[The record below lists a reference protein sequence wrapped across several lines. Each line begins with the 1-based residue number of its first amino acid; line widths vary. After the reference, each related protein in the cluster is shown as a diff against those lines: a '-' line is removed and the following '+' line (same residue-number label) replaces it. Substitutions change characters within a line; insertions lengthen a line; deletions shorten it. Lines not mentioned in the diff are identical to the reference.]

1 MSTTSTFSLKKEP
14 VGQKPTF
21 IQPISSCRVC
31 SGESVRF
38 QARVSGMPKP
48 EILWFHNQ
56 QLMLP
61 TTDIVF
67 HFDESTGTAM
77 LIIVDAFLEHAGQ
90 YSCKAGNSAGE
101 ATCTATLTVTAEG
114 KTLKPS
120 FTQKLKFKS
129 VLEGDP
135 AVFQCKLVAC
145 PTPAM
150 TWFHN
155 NRPIPKDLRRIVTM
169 ESDMH
174 IHSSSLE
181 VRDVRERDS
190 GSYKVFAINSE
201 GSAESTASLLV
212 AQREEQNAKYLDF
225 LRNIEAETFQ
235 PKSVTT
241 LKEAAREQFLGD
253 PPLEQ
258 PEPIPKATSINHSYT
273 HKEPQDS
280 RIDTKPNEQLE
291 EFQAMIAKKKSP
303 ESIIYV
309 LLCDG

>member
-1 MSTTSTFSLKKEP
+1 MSTTFTFSLKKE
-14 VGQKPTF
+14 PTF

-48 EILWFHNQ
+48 EIQWFHNQ
-56 QLMLP
+56 RPMLP
-61 TTDIVF
+61 TKDIVF

-101 ATCTATLTVTAEG
+101 ATCTATLTVTAKG
-114 KTLKPS
+114 KTFKPS
-120 FTQKLKFKS
+120 FTQKLKFRS

-135 AVFQCKLVAC
+135 AVFQCKLIAC
-145 PTPAM
+145 PTPAI

-155 NRPIPKDLRRIVTM
+155 NRPIPKDLRRIITM
-169 ESDMH
+169 KSDMH

-181 VRDVRERDS
+181 VRDVQERDS

-212 AQREEQNAKYLDF
+212 AQREDIKAK
-225 LRNIEAETFQ
+225 TFQ
-235 PKSVTT
+235 TKSLIT
-241 LKEAAREQFLGD
+241 LKEPKREQFRGD

-258 PEPIPKATSINHSYT
+258 PEPIAQVTSIDYSYT

-280 RIDTKPNEQLE
+280 RIDTKPEERLK
-291 EFQAMIAKKKSP
+291 EFQAMTAKKKSP

>member
-1 MSTTSTFSLKKEP
+1 M
-14 VGQKPTF
+14 PTF

-38 QARVSGMPKP
+38 QARVSGRPKP
-48 EILWFHNQ
+48 EIQWFHNLQ
-56 QLMLP
+56 PMLP
-61 TTDIVF
+61 TKDIVF

-120 FTQKLKFKS
+120 FTQKLKFRS

-145 PTPAM
+145 PTPAI

-155 NRPIPKDLRRIVTM
+155 NRPIPKELRRIIKM

-212 AQREEQNAKYLDF
+212 AQREDIA
-225 LRNIEAETFQ
+225 AETFQ
-235 PKSVTT
+235 TKSLIT
-241 LKEAAREQFLGD
+241 LKEPTREQFRGD

-258 PEPIPKATSINHSYT
+258 PEPIAKATSIDHSYT

-280 RIDTKPNEQLE
+280 RIDTKPKEQLE
-291 EFQAMIAKKKSP
+291 EFQAMTAKKKSP